1 MTSTHSK
8 TAKGS
13 DIPAEI
19 VRSHSNGKPYI
30 FGKASVL
37 NPKKKKNE
45 EDSKEHINLVD
56 PDAKDSGI
64 LCHKIMM
71 APDAEGYDFLFSLC
85 RASGH
90 AFAAYARQ
98 YNVRYKR
105 MRESEEWRQAHAL
118 DTPQNIAAK
127 REIRIIGRKISRTR
141 RQAKAISPEALKA
154 AEPAIE
160 ALKKQREKIA
170 SSMESRPQKDK
181 KKKNGRKRLT
191 KEEKEAH
198 KILKA
203 QEKALAKDEKSA
215 RRLAFE
221 HAYEHHGVGLAIV
234 PWLRG
239 NRNGAYSEDLDILGP
254 RSWIR
259 SHLSTFNAAAVFKE
273 AEAACKNARKEDA
286 SKVFIQRPPLR
297 PCPSGRLGIAEGTI
311 GINLDGSMF
320 YIKRRGEN
328 KGKKGLN
335 SDTISIPLIKRH
347 EGNAYEEKVLSYIQS
362 GGIRNISVVPVR
374 SHCKI
379 HFELA
384 ISYKGE
390 ALPDYLP
397 HAQGKV
403 GVDFGTQ
410 STAVFGSHM
419 GGATIAHSPRGRRL
433 DSSIKALQRR
443 FSRAQVVNN
452 PHSFDSNGAYIK
464 GSKINRSQR
473 MIALKKKIKA
483 LQEQQARCR
492 KQESNIAGKHISRMG
507 DHFVFEDCLMDG
519 WSKVAGK
526 GVRAGTPSAVRDA
539 LVKHAERAGG
549 KIYQVSTNKIK
560 ATQYDPLS
568 GNYNK
573 IPLDQ
578 RTVVVGGAKVDRD
591 LKSAYV
597 LSHVN
602 NNEIDVVTARNEWQA
617 SCGQLQ
623 GRLDS

>member
-1 MTSTHSK
+1 MSDPIPSATPISQKIAAAH
-8 TAKGS
+8 AKG
-13 DIPAEI
+13 
-19 VRSHSNGKPYI
+19 KPFI
-30 FGKASVL
+30 FGKAPVL
-37 NPKKKKNE
+37 KPKKKSDTPQDE
-45 EDSKEHINLVD
+45 EDDSTSE
-56 PDAKDSGI
+56 PKDTTGI

-71 APDAEGYDFLFSLC
+71 APDKEGYDFLLSLC

-90 AFAAYARQ
+90 VFAAYARQ

-127 REIRIIGRKISRTR
+127 REMRIIGRKMSRIR
-141 RQAKAISPEALKA
+141 RQAAAISPEALKA
-154 AEPAIE
+154 AKPVIE
-160 ALKKQREKIA
+160 ALKKQKEKIA
-170 SSMESRPQKDK
+170 SSMENQKPKKEKNK
-181 KKKNGRKRLT
+181 KKGRKRLT
-191 KEEKEAH
+191 KEEKDAH

-203 QEKALAKDEKSA
+203 QEKALAKEEKSA
-215 RRLAFE
+215 RKLAFE
-221 HAYEHHGVGLAIV
+221 HAYEHHGVGLAIAS
-234 PWLRG
+234 WLRG
-239 NRNGAYSEDLDILGP
+239 NRNGVYSEDLDILGP

-259 SHLSTFNAAAVFKE
+259 SHLSTFNAGAIFKE
-273 AEAACKNARKEDA
+273 AEAACKTARKEHA

-297 PCPSGRLGIAEGTI
+297 PCPSGRMGIAEGTI
-311 GINLDGSMF
+311 GINPDGSMF

-328 KGKKGLN
+328 TGKKGL
-335 SDTISIPLIKRH
+335 SSRTISIPLRTRH
-347 EGNAYEEKVLSYIQS
+347 EGDPYEEKVLSYIMS
-362 GGIRNISVVPVR
+362 GCMRNVSVVPVR
-374 SHCKI
+374 SHGKI

-384 ISYKGE
+384 VSYKGE
-390 ALPDYLP
+390 ALPDSLP

-419 GGATIAHSPRGRRL
+419 GGRTIAHSPKGRRL
-433 DSSIKALQRR
+433 DSLIKSLQRR
-443 FSRAQVVNN
+443 FSRAQVANN
-452 PHSFDSNGAYIK
+452 PHAFDSNGAYIK

-473 MIALKKKIKA
+473 MIALKRQIKA

-492 KQESNIAGKHISRMG
+492 KQEANLAGKHISRMG

-519 WSKVAGK
+519 WSKAAGK

-539 LVKHAERAGG
+539 LVRHAERAGG
-549 KIYQVSTNKIK
+549 KISQVSTKEIK

-568 GNYNK
+568 GDYNK
-573 IPLDQ
+573 IPLTQ
-578 RTVVVGGAKVDRD
+578 RTVAVGGVRVDRD

-602 NNEIDVVTARNEWQA
+602 NDQIDAVAARNEWQA

-623 GRLDS
+623 GRVDP